1 MVLTITDPITLYCDN
16 SGAIAQAKEPR
27 SHQRTKH
34 ILRHYHLVRE
44 MIDRGDVKICKVA
57 GEDNVTDPLTKPLA
71 RVIHERHVSSMGI
84 RRIDQCT

>member
-1 MVLTITDPITLYCDN
+1 
-16 SGAIAQAKEPR
+16 
-27 SHQRTKH
+27 
-34 ILRHYHLVRE
+34 

-57 GEDNVTDPLTKPLA
+57 GEDNVADPLTKPLA

>member
-1 MVLTITDPITLYCDN
+1 MFTTYLSNKMIGPR
-16 SGAIAQAKEPR
+16 AQSPTPR

-34 ILRHYHLVRE
+34 ILRRFHLVRE

-57 GEDNVTDPLTKPLA
+57 GEDNVADPLTKPLA